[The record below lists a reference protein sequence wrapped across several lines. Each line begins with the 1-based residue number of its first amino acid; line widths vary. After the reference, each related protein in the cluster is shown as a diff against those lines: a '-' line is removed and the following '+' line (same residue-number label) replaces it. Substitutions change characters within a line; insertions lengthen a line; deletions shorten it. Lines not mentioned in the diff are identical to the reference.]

1 MNPRY
6 KMEEGQMKKHVE
18 TDKNMLLNN
27 TKHVRWSIRYKLHY
41 TEEIA
46 TDFYIAFSAY
56 KH

>member
-1 MNPRY
+1 
-6 KMEEGQMKKHVE
+6 MEEGQMKKHVE